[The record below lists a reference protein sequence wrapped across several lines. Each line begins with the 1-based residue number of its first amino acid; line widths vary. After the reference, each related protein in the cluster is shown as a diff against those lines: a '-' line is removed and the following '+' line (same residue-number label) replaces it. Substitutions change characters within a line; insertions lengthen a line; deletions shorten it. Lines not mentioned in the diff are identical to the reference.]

1 MTTFSEIVLG
11 NKVRYTDKDL
21 GLIRRAKG
29 WWMISVP
36 FMGQATS
43 LRFEGSNRFGPNRH
57 ALKTWKKYQA
67 DAEALWQESMK
78 LINAEFNRAAS
89 PGKAVQVEFILL
101 NIIVADNRKN
111 DHDLFFSFDVL
122 QDRTGFYGVKI
133 FKGKVVGFERSGY
146 APIDNDSDDD

>member
-1 MTTFSEIVLG
+1 MTTFSDIVLG
-11 NKVRYTDKDL
+11 KKYRYTDKDL
-21 GLIRRAKG
+21 GLIRRSKG

-36 FMGQATS
+36 FMGKAIS

-57 ALKTWKKYQA
+57 ALKTWKEYRA
-67 DAEALWQESMK
+67 NAEVLWQKSMN
-78 LINAEFNRAAS
+78 LINQEFNRAAP

-111 DHDLFFSFDVL
+111 DHDLYFSFDVL

-133 FKGKVVGFERSGY
+133 FKGKVVGFERGGY
-146 APIDNDSDDD
+146 APEDDNDDDD